1 MRYRMNDAT
10 RPSWMDAIPEGT
22 PELTKEFWPVLEEQ
36 IQDFAK
42 LYADLTANA
51 VQGLE
56 ALVKTHLEGT
66 DPNLMSLDAVVD
78 AILKV
83 INEDIAL
90 MESYV
95 QEQEQE
101 LEVEQTQLEED
112 EAVLEGQPPQ
122 PTTNNVSAVVQEVL
136 ESKYSPMVEIPQAMY
151 NDLASLE
158 ILTLPEGS
166 GKGTAQGELKQ
177 TLKLFELVGF
187 PNYSPDTLKM
197 VGEQLFSGDPT
208 LVETIIKAVTEV
220 MCKTVRSSD
229 IERMLGKQASLK
241 YIAFCRLSVA
251 ERKEALSKANLS
263 LANLLGVSQ
272 DEIGLLISNNYGKNL
287 FTVEFLP
294 SKKMSGDK
302 GKSKMLHYVAPVAL
316 AGGLLYLLKLV
327 KNR

>member
-1 MRYRMNDAT
+1 MRYRMNETSEIRA
-10 RPSWMDAIPEGT
+10 SWMDQIPVDA
-22 PELTKEFWPVLEEQ
+22 PPLTKEFWPVLEEQ

-56 ALVKTHLEGT
+56 ALVKKHLEGT
-66 DPNLMSLDAVVD
+66 DPNLMSSDAVLD
-78 AILKV
+78 AILKL

-90 MESYV
+90 VESYV
-95 QEQEQE
+95 QEQDQE
-101 LEVEQTQLEED
+101 LEAQQTPLEE
-112 EAVLEGQPPQ
+112 QPPQ

-208 LVETIIKAVTEV
+208 LVNTIIKAVTEV
-220 MCKTVRSSD
+220 MCKTIRSSD

-251 ERKEALSKANLS
+251 ERKEELSKANLS

-294 SKKMSGDK
+294 SKKMSEGE
-302 GKSKMLHYVAPVAL
+302 GKSKMIHYVAPVAL